1 MISVCGIDPGAE
13 GGIAIKYAKDDV
25 VVLNMKNKTEVDVWE
40 WFLNQKAPDVIYLEK
55 VNAMPKQGVSSVWK
69 FAQNYGMLRGFIIAR
84 GISLIDV
91 TPNKWQ
97 SAIPG
102 VKLNDKQK
110 NEISR
115 EVVKLPKEKQSTKKK
130 SMEYTRK
137 KNNTKLCAQ
146 LLFPQIEGITHA
158 ISDALLIAEYG
169 FREQQNGN

>member
-40 WFLNQKAPDVIYLEK
+40 WFLNQKTPDVIYIEK

-91 TPNKWQ
+91 MPNKWQ

-102 VKLNDKQK
+102 VKLTEKQK
-110 NEISR
+110 KDIAKEA
-115 EVVKLPKEKQSTKKK
+115 EKVPKEKQAAKKK
-130 SMEYTRK
+130 SMEYKQK
-137 KNNTKLCAQ
+137 KNNAKACAQ

-158 ISDALLIAEYG
+158 ISDALLIAEFGY
-169 FREQQNGN
+169 REQQNAN